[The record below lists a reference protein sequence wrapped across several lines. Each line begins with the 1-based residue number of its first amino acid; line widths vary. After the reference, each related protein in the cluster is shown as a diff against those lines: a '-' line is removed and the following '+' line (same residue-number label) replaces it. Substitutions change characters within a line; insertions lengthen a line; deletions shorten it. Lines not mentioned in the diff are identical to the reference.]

1 MPKLAPPLLAM
12 LSTWL
17 QLEVVAHVWG
27 PCQSSIHMD
36 SAGLVYN
43 ILFGM
48 VQGRGEG
55 SRKGVSRRLVLTAG
69 ALLER
74 RPATYEVAERRHLAA
89 LAAVVRFAVEPTW
102 LGLEWTDGAPAAM
115 YILPGRDALLA
126 ALLDAAPGR
135 TCSNSNFPDLSVQPK
150 YLALASCNSSAL
162 KITSLT

>member
-1 MPKLAPPLLAM
+1 M

-115 YILPGRDALLA
+115 VHLA
-126 ALLDAAPGR
+126 RQGCSASCASGCGPGR

-162 KITSLT
+162 KITS